1 MTQTNSKEKPLLDTL
16 AAFLEGLGVS
26 EGGVSNL
33 PFSLATPK
41 LTVPDSIY
49 NLWPAQNSLA
59 PEPKYRIW
67 DPTFT
72 TYTFRYAPPIIDS
85 NFVRQE
91 PEYERACVP
100 IKKYSSYRGRTFI
113 FTPNIDPPIYEAEV
127 SRKLQKPE
135 PSDVDLMERLSLKTR
150 SPNSA
155 QLYDFNGEFQ
165 LKIAALE
172 SFGKILIYSRYF
184 NI

>member
-33 PFSLATPK
+33 SFASAAPEPNI
-41 LTVPDSIY
+41 PDSIY
-49 NLWPAQNSLA
+49 NLWSAQNTSSS
-59 PEPKYRIW
+59 EPKYRIW

-91 PEYERACVP
+91 PEFERACVP
-100 IKKYSSYRGRTFI
+100 IKKSSSSGWKTFV

-127 SRKLQKPE
+127 SEKKQKPE
-135 PSDVDLMERLSLKTR
+135 ASVVDLMERLSLKTK

-165 LKIAALE
+165 LKIAVLE
-172 SFGKILIYSRYF
+172 SFGKIFDL
-184 NI
+184 

>member
-1 MTQTNSKEKPLLDTL
+1 MTQSRSKEKPLLDTL

-33 PFSLATPK
+33 SFSSALPEPNI
-41 LTVPDSIY
+41 TVSIY
-49 NLWPAQNSLA
+49 NLWPTQKPPVS
-59 PEPKYRIW
+59 EPKYRIW

-100 IKKYSSYRGRTFI
+100 IKKPLIRGDKELVY
-113 FTPNIDPPIYEAEV
+113 TPNIDPPLFEA
-127 SRKLQKPE
+127 KNCQKQCTSE
-135 PSDVDLMERLSLKTR
+135 PSVVDLMERLSLKTK

-155 QLYDFNGEFQ
+155 QLYDFNGEFH
-165 LKIAALE
+165 LKIAVLE
-172 SFGKILIYSRYF
+172 SFGKI
-184 NI
+184 